1 MKYEVLI
8 YPKEIDTE
16 KLNKKNIVANKCE
29 VPINMNDEPII
40 PYKVRI
46 LEKIKFIDYLKNK
59 KFSDG
64 DIEDLADYTIN
75 KIIPKATQKEKE
87 DAKKSY
93 LEDERTI
100 KLETFIIPYKQSK
113 SQSDPTIIITN
124 KNIVSK
130 VLELLGIKQNL
141 TTNFLLSKKIQIDD
155 FLLWIYWLRTNNR
168 SFQNI
173 TLINVSKDST
183 VDLQYPSRFQNEIGG
198 NNVTDSY
205 DLKYRIGNGYR
216 LNKLSVVVRDEIVGA
231 KLEIGIS
238 LENKGEVFITPSG
251 FYASKS
257 HDNKQSKSLY
267 DQLNSTSDLETT
279 TEIYKNAIAINI
291 LDRLIDEY
299 IKDYDNWQNEKPNF
313 IAALEEEAK
322 QIKKYLDGMKQ

>member
-1 MKYEVLI
+1 M
-8 YPKEIDTE
+8 
-16 KLNKKNIVANKCE
+16 
-29 VPINMNDEPII
+29 
-40 PYKVRI
+40 
-46 LEKIKFIDYLKNK
+46 
-59 KFSDG
+59 
-64 DIEDLADYTIN
+64 
-75 KIIPKATQKEKE
+75 
-87 DAKKSY
+87 
-93 LEDERTI
+93 
-100 KLETFIIPYKQSK
+100 
-113 SQSDPTIIITN
+113 
-124 KNIVSK
+124 
-130 VLELLGIKQNL
+130 

-168 SFQNI
+168 SFSDM

-183 VDLQYPSRFQNEIGG
+183 VDLQYPSRLQNESGG
-198 NNVTDSY
+198 SNVTDSY
-205 DLKYRIGNGYR
+205 DLMFRIGNGYR